1 MMGRVSGDCFD
12 MRRSWERASMRAASE
27 TELSFETRLRIVR
40 GLGLHGLGRVGG
52 SSGNRYRQLVS

>member
-40 GLGLHGLGRVGG
+40 GLGSILLRACLDFGW
-52 SSGNRYRQLVS
+52 SW